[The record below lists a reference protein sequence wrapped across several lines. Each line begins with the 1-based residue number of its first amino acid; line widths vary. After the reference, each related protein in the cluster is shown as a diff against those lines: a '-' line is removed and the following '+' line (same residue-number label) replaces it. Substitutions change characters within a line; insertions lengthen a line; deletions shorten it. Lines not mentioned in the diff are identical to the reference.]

1 MSIFS
6 DNIRLLRGK
15 QGKTQRETADHLDI
29 SRSRYISYENARSKP
44 PIDVMIRISKHFH
57 VSIDL
62 LLSVDIKK
70 YPLEDMLK
78 LPDNRIVLPVVVD
91 HAGNETIEIV
101 PQKASMG
108 YLTGYSDPGY
118 IESLQRISLPFLN
131 NGKFRAFPANGD
143 SMPPFKDGS
152 FIVGKYVESLNEL
165 KENKT
170 YIFVTSN
177 DGITYKRFKARNE
190 NSITVAAD
198 NSFYDPYD
206 IHFEDIL
213 EVWQY
218 ASGIFPEDF

>member
-15 QGKTQRETADHLDI
+15 LGKTQRELSQQITI
-29 SRSRYISYENARSKP
+29 TTSRYISYESGRSKP
-44 PIDVMIRISKHFH
+44 PVDILIRISRLFH

-62 LLSVDIKK
+62 LLSVDLRK

-91 HAGNETIEIV
+91 QNGNESIEIV
-101 PQKASMG
+101 PQKATMG
-108 YLTGYSDPGY
+108 YLRGYSDPEY
-118 IESLQRISLPFLN
+118 IESLERISLPFLK
-131 NGKFRAFPANGD
+131 NGKFRAFPADGD

-152 FIVGKYVESLNEL
+152 FIIGKYMEGIGDL
-165 KENKT
+165 KSGNT
-170 YIFVTSN
+170 YVFITLN
-177 DGITYKRFKARNE
+177 DGITYKRLKAKNSS
-190 NSITVAAD
+190 SITVAAD
-198 NSFYDPYD
+198 NTFYEPYD
-206 IHFEDIL
+206 IPFEEIV

>member
-6 DNIRLLRGK
+6 DNIRLLRAK
-15 QGKTQRETADHLDI
+15 QGKTQRETADHLEI

-44 PIDVMIRISKHFH
+44 PIDVMVRMSKHFH

-62 LLSVDIKK
+62 LLSVDITK

-108 YLTGYSDPGY
+108 YLSGYSDPGY

-131 NGKFRAFPANGD
+131 NGKFRAFPADGD

-152 FIVGKYVESLNEL
+152 FIVGKYVESLTEL

-170 YIFVTSN
+170 YIFVTAN
-177 DGITYKRFKARNE
+177 DGITYKRCKAKNS

-206 IHFEDIL
+206 IAFEDIL